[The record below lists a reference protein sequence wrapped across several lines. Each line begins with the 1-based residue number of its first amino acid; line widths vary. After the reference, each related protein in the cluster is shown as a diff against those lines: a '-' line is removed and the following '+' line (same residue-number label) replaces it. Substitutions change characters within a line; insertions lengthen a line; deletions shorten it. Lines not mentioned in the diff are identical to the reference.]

1 MGGGSGSIFP
11 PPLNSLP
18 MFNCTDA
25 ETRLWVQGQGMRNSV
40 TEIPLGSG
48 FPLTR
53 ESNEGQMMGVVK
65 ESVNR

>member
-11 PPLNSLP
+11 PPLNSSP
-18 MFNCTDA
+18 TFSCTDA
-25 ETRLWVQGQGMRNSV
+25 ETRLWVQGQGMRNSI
-40 TEIPLGSG
+40 TGIPPQLG